1 MLRNIRD
8 KALHAA
14 LPLLFSSAVGRLA
27 VHKALDIARQR
38 TGLPIA
44 AEYREEEAI
53 WYITVGEPQAD
64 MQVSIRAGADALAS
78 LAEELLPDVL
88 EGRKIPPE
96 KILELLRRHMH
107 KTA

>member
-27 VHKALDIARQR
+27 VNKALDIARQR

-44 AEYREEEAI
+44 AEYREAEAV
-53 WYITVGEPQAD
+53 WLITVGEPQAD
-64 MQVSIRAGADALAS
+64 MQVSIRANADALAS

-88 EGRKIPPE
+88 EGRRIPPE